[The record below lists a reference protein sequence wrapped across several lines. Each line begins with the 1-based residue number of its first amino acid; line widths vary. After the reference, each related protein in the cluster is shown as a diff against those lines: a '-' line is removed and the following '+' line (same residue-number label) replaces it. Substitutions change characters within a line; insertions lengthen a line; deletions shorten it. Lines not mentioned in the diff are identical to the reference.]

1 MLNNSSSFFL
11 QHSQIT
17 IRSYK
22 RTEIT
27 TRSTDQI
34 KQTTTQA
41 RSTSASSPASAA
53 EALKTRTS
61 GWRTVRCNGCRRDDG
76 AKRTTPGDVKVQRTS
91 SPVIEEEPPRVRLRH
106 WLGTAWPAQPG
117 QVCAGLAQVLQPHM
131 FVHLH
136 RMSSA
141 QVGSRL

>member
-34 KQTTTQA
+34 KQATTKA
-41 RSTSASSPASAA
+41 RSMPASSQSDVEDANNQMEDSAM
-53 EALKTRTS
+53 
-61 GWRTVRCNGCRRDDG
+61 
-76 AKRTTPGDVKVQRTS
+76 QR
-91 SPVIEEEPPRVRLRH
+91 L
-106 WLGTAWPAQPG
+106 
-117 QVCAGLAQVLQPHM
+117 
-131 FVHLH
+131 
-136 RMSSA
+136 
-141 QVGSRL
+141 